1 MNARWLKKKKKY
13 KNLSLKR
20 FFLVNNFSLKISNNI
35 QFIFLVAG
43 ADIGV
48 LNRQKAINEDE
59 VKDIQRE
66 IKKIVA
72 LWSVRGELSLPENNV
87 LLNKQITNK
96 GTIEFK

>member
-1 MNARWLKKKKKY
+1 MNARRLSKKKKY
-13 KNLSLKR
+13 KNLSLKW

-87 LLNKQITNK
+87 LLNKQRTNK